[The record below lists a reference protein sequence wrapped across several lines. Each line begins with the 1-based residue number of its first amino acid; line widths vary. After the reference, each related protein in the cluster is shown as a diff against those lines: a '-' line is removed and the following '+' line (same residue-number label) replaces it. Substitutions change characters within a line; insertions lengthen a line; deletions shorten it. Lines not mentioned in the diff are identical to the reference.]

1 MSVISMKYNT
11 IKSCRTK
18 SAMKEEK
25 EWNGMSFYKTQKSK
39 HSILIRSDVKCFKTF
54 KTLH

>member
-25 EWNGMSFYKTQKSK
+25 EWNGMSFYKSK
-39 HSILIRSDVKCFKTF
+39 NQNIQF
-54 KTLH
+54 